1 MAPLVTEGDSTV
13 FSHFADEFNEVA
25 ASFFGE
31 LGNREA
37 DEFAIHLRSDAQLR
51 FFESFT
57 DGVEGGGVPGLN
69 DEEARFGG
77 GDTCEL
83 FEAHGGAI
91 GFDPNVFNESG
102 GGFAGA
108 NALEVLLH
116 LVEGLVH
123 FFLGF
128 EEDIVG
134 GHKGGMAKE
143 RRVSL
148 GATVR
153 LV

>member
-1 MAPLVTEGDSTV
+1 VAEGDATV
-13 FSHFADEFNEVA
+13 FGHFADEFNEVA

-31 LGNREA
+31 LGNGEA
-37 DEFAIHLRSDAQLR
+37 DEFAINLRSDAQLR
-51 FFESFT
+51 FLKSFA
-57 DGVEGGGVPGLN
+57 DGIEGGDIPGLN
-69 DEEARFGG
+69 DKEARFGG
-77 GDTCEL
+77 GDTCEF
-83 FEAHGGAI
+83 FESHGGAI
-91 GFDPNVFNESG
+91 GFHPNVFNESG

>member
-1 MAPLVTEGDSTV
+1 VASLVAEGDSAV
-13 FSHFADEFNEVA
+13 FSHFTDELNKVA

-31 LGNREA
+31 LGNGEA
-37 DEFAIHLRSDAQLR
+37 DEFAINLRSDAELR

-57 DGVEGGGVPGLN
+57 DGVEGGDIPGLN

-77 GDTCEL
+77 GDTCEF

-91 GFDPNVFNESG
+91 GFDPNIFDESG

-116 LVEGLVH
+116 FVEGLVH

-143 RRVSL
+143 KWMSL

>member
-31 LGNREA
+31 LGNGEA

>member
-1 MAPLVTEGDSTV
+1 MTPFVTECDATV
-13 FSHFADEFNEVA
+13 FGHFADEFNEVT

-31 LGNREA
+31 LGNGEA
-37 DEFAIHLRSDAQLR
+37 DDFAINLRSDAQLR

-57 DGVEGGGVPGLN
+57 DGVEGSGVPGLN

-77 GDTCEL
+77 SDTCEF
-83 FEAHGGAI
+83 FESHGGAI
-91 GFDPNVFNESG
+91 GFHSNVFDESG